1 MFYRK
6 ISKTIEN
13 HLTSDDNRIMLIDG
27 ARQIGKT
34 FIIRHV
40 GKELFKNYVEINL
53 LEDLDSEKQFAQIND
68 IDEFY
73 MQLSIAAEG
82 KLGNKKD
89 TLIFLDEIQAYPQ
102 LLTLLKFLREDGKYT
117 YIASGSL
124 LGVAL
129 KKTVSIPM
137 GSIKEVHM
145 YPMDFEEFLLANG
158 ISSDVIEKIKNAFTN
173 KETLPEGVHNTMLKL
188 FKYYLIC
195 GGLPDAVKMFIE
207 KQNIVQVRE
216 LQLETHNYYGIDAS
230 QYDKDNGLKIR
241 AIYDL
246 IPSFMENKKKRIVAK
261 EISSKK
267 GETFARYQD
276 EFEYLITSGISN
288 EVRAVPTPV
297 FPLTQGM
304 EKNLLKLYLNDVG
317 ILTAILYGNN
327 INSIIQDE
335 RSINLGSVYETAVAS
350 ELKAHGYDLFYYDN
364 RKKGEVDFLI
374 NDYEGQGV
382 LPIEI
387 KSGKDYSLHAALDKF
402 IANED
407 YPVKKA
413 FVFSNEREIRAEGSI
428 TYFPIYMIMF
438 LDKHDSGLGEIER
451 ISNINWE

>member
-1 MFYRK
+1 
-6 ISKTIEN
+6 
-13 HLTSDDNRIMLIDG
+13 MLIDG

-34 FIIRHV
+34 FIIRYV
-40 GKELFKNYVEINL
+40 GKQLFKNYVEINL

-82 KLGNKKD
+82 KLGNKND

-102 LLTLLKFLREDGKYT
+102 LLTLLKFLREDDKYT

-158 ISSDVIEKIKNAFTN
+158 ISSDVIEKIENAFTN

-195 GGLPDAVKMFIE
+195 GGLPDAVKMFVE
-207 KQNIVQVRE
+207 KQNIVQMRE

-261 EISSKK
+261 EISNKK

-276 EFEYLITSGISN
+276 EFEYLISSGISN

-297 FPLTQGM
+297 FPLAQGM

-327 INSIIQDE
+327 INSIMHDE

-350 ELKAHGYDLFYYDN
+350 ELKAHGYDLFYYDS

-374 NDYEGQGV
+374 NDYEGQSV

-402 IANED
+402 ITNED
-407 YPVKKA
+407 YPVKNA
-413 FVFSNEREIRAEGSI
+413 FVYSNEREIKTDGNV
-428 TYFPIYMIMF
+428 TYYPIYMIMF
-438 LDKHDSGLGEIER
+438 LSKNDKEFGEIDFNFEF
-451 ISNINWE
+451 

>member
-6 ISKTIEN
+6 ISKTIEE
-13 HLTSDDNRIMLIDG
+13 HLKSNDSRIMLIDG

-40 GKELFKNYVEINL
+40 GKQLFKNYVEINL

-158 ISSDVIEKIKNAFTN
+158 INSDVIEKIENAFTN

-188 FKYYLIC
+188 FRYYLIC
-195 GGLPDAVKMFIE
+195 GGLPDAVKMFVE
-207 KQNIVQVRE
+207 KQNIVQMRE

-241 AIYDL
+241 AIYD
-246 IPSFMENKKKRIVAK
+246 FFYN
-261 EISSKK
+261 
-267 GETFARYQD
+267 
-276 EFEYLITSGISN
+276 IT
-288 EVRAVPTPV
+288 T
-297 FPLTQGM
+297 
-304 EKNLLKLYLNDVG
+304 
-317 ILTAILYGNN
+317 
-327 INSIIQDE
+327 
-335 RSINLGSVYETAVAS
+335 
-350 ELKAHGYDLFYYDN
+350 
-364 RKKGEVDFLI
+364 
-374 NDYEGQGV
+374 
-382 LPIEI
+382 
-387 KSGKDYSLHAALDKF
+387 
-402 IANED
+402 
-407 YPVKKA
+407 YPVCQ
-413 FVFSNEREIRAEGSI
+413 
-428 TYFPIYMIMF
+428 
-438 LDKHDSGLGEIER
+438 
-451 ISNINWE
+451 